1 MTGAFKGESLVS
13 GEKRED
19 FARLPSELTGD
30 SFGYTTWVLRSAKWR
45 QFGELYLFP
54 GRPSDIKM
62 GEYPDGLALS
72 YSRE

>member
-1 MTGAFKGESLVS
+1 M
-13 GEKRED
+13 
-19 FARLPSELTGD
+19 GD
-30 SFGYTTWVLRSAKWR
+30 SFGYTTWVLRSAKSR
-45 QFGELYLFP
+45 QFGKLYLFP